1 MSESIYDGMKY
12 LYAEQLKNKAV
23 TMAIKSVTGGVEFC
37 DSVGKKSKGFD
48 VAFEGT
54 TKILGITG
62 VTVRRQLFMATG
74 TENPAA
80 MAGKRIT
87 LYPVA
92 SAKAATGQAIR
103 IRAAEQA
110 KRGTGQPGATVSA
123 PTTQTP
129 QEQAKTADGGGDAG
143 IDADVEAVL

>member
-12 LYAEQLKNKAV
+12 IYAEQLKGKAV
-23 TMAIKSVTGGVEFC
+23 VMTIKSVTGGVEFC
-37 DSVGKKSKGFD
+37 DSMGKKSKGFD
-48 VAFEGT
+48 IAFEGT
-54 TKILGITG
+54 AKMLGVTG

-103 IRAAEQA
+103 IRGAEQA
-110 KRGTGQPGATVSA
+110 KRGAGQPGGMVGA
-123 PTTQTP
+123 PQAEKP
-129 QEQAKTADGGGDAG
+129 QEQAQTADGDGDAG